1 MAITAAVGLAAV
13 SISGGVAF
21 GKGGTA
27 KPPPVSTPSTVD
39 TPAPPPVPPPVFG
52 AGVFDIHQFDTTGFL
67 QSGTV
72 DDGSM
77 CPGVTDPD
85 NLGGTALINGI
96 TITVPCN
103 SVIQMPA
110 NEVTWPQLLADPSL
124 ASLQPSF
131 EISVTGNIVG
141 DKHIAGLIYVSQ
153 QSLNGAV
160 GVITSIDYAKGLI
173 HVGAKAGAADQ
184 AVVAINDPNGR
195 FGRVSSFDPR
205 FSVDDEN
212 PTIHAGTGFPM
223 CVPRSDPGITDDPLC
238 PQKNRPKVNDLTNI
252 RCRNF
257 TQAGIPLPVSG
268 ELAPPVAGTTYCAHY
283 VMENPKTATAAHAN
297 AWQQAPFEVGDTISY
312 SGTLRSDLS
321 EVTNDGADSGVA
333 YVSAHTVEANVG
345 IFTQSGTLPVYTAIG
360 EFGIGAADP
369 AATAINGAGQETTDR
384 IFLEAEVTDVKS
396 VVDVYLVDKD
406 PVTGA
411 ESNRWI
417 TPNSMVGGPTNGPFL
432 VNTTAPCSDTVRN
445 GPTCSTITPA
455 STITATPMGGG
466 ITTQFDGPQAA
477 RARIRAI
484 KPPNGIMVTPGRYVR
499 VVARTQCNPYTVNR
513 VTTGSAAEQL
523 ANPELNGNAGGPTP
537 GASCLERAPGANGL
551 FTGQYEAPVF
561 EFIFPE
567 NISLGDPIVPSNFWN
582 LGFLINGDGGGIGPL
597 TPAPW

>member
-52 AGVFDIHQFDTTGFL
+52 ADVFSIHQFDTTGFL
-67 QSGTV
+67 QGGTV

-103 SVIQMPA
+103 SIIQMPA

-160 GVITSIDYAKGLI
+160 GVITSIDYGKGLI

-268 ELAPPVAGTTYCAHY
+268 ELAPPLAGTTYCAHY
-283 VMENPKTATAAHAN
+283 VMENPKTAAAG
-297 AWQQAPFEVGDTISY
+297 PRG
-312 SGTLRSDLS
+312 R
-321 EVTNDGADSGVA
+321 VA
-333 YVSAHTVEANVG
+333 
-345 IFTQSGTLPVYTAIG
+345 
-360 EFGIGAADP
+360 
-369 AATAINGAGQETTDR
+369 AG
-384 IFLEAEVTDVKS
+384 
-396 VVDVYLVDKD
+396 
-406 PVTGA
+406 
-411 ESNRWI
+411 
-417 TPNSMVGGPTNGPFL
+417 
-432 VNTTAPCSDTVRN
+432 TVR
-445 GPTCSTITPA
+445 GWRHHQLLGHPA
-455 STITATPMGGG
+455 LEPERGHERRRGQRRCVRLGAHHRGERRHLHPVRH
-466 ITTQFDGPQAA
+466 AA
-477 RARIRAI
+477 R
-484 KPPNGIMVTPGRYVR
+484 
-499 VVARTQCNPYTVNR
+499 
-513 VTTGSAAEQL
+513 L
-523 ANPELNGNAGGPTP
+523 H
-537 GASCLERAPGANGL
+537 
-551 FTGQYEAPVF
+551 
-561 EFIFPE
+561 
-567 NISLGDPIVPSNFWN
+567 GDR
-582 LGFLINGDGGGIGPL
+582 
-597 TPAPW
+597 